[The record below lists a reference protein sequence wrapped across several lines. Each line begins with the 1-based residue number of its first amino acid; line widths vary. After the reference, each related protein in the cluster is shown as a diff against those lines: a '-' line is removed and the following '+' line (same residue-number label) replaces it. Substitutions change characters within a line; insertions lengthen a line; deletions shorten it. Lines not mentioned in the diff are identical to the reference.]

1 MELMTFKETLSYLG
15 FKSPQVLK
23 KWIGQGLPVIV
34 IGDTKRIKKS
44 DVDKFVEDHTVTA
57 TLKD

>member
-1 MELMTFKETLSYLG
+1 MELMTYKQTLGYLG
-15 FKSPQVLK
+15 IKSYQMLNK
-23 KWIGQGLPVIV
+23 LISEGLPVIV

-57 TLKD
+57 TPKD